1 MITCERHRDL
11 IDRAALLSEAV
22 VRTYVQ
28 NAAAGTPR
36 YGKALLKY
44 GAAVGKLVQHA
55 TLLGGE
61 AWNRA
66 AEACRITHLGLAAL
80 YLQAGTAD
88 ERCDIRLIQEA
99 ARLSHHLREI
109 ADTFGRLPFRP
120 RTEFR
125 RCDTSRDERTPADDT
140 TSATRHDTSPTTRR
154 DAEVPRPL

>member
-44 GAAVGKLVQHA
+44 GAAVGKLVQQA
-55 TLLGGE
+55 TFLGGE
-61 AWNRA
+61 AWYRA

-80 YLQAGTAD
+80 YLQAGTR
-88 ERCDIRLIQEA
+88 EEGCEIRLIQEA
-99 ARLSHHLREI
+99 ARLSHHLREV
-109 ADTFGRLPFRP
+109 ADTLGRLPFRAQAQLRRSDSSP
-120 RTEFR
+120 SDQRSAERKTER
-125 RCDTSRDERTPADDT
+125 E
-140 TSATRHDTSPTTRR
+140 RHD
-154 DAEVPRPL
+154 AELPKPL

>member
-28 NAAAGTPR
+28 NAAAGRPR

-80 YLQAGTAD
+80 YLQAGTT
-88 ERCDIRLIQEA
+88 EEGCEIRLIQEA
-99 ARLSHHLREI
+99 ARLSHHLGEI
-109 ADTFGRLPFRP
+109 ADTFGRLPFGA
-120 RTEFR
+120 RTRLR
-125 RCDTSRDERTPADDT
+125 RSDAPRDERSPVEDA
-140 TSATRHDTSPTTRR
+140 SPGNRH